1 MLTPASTG
9 MCDEPGSSACNAL
22 AQRHWIPAFAGMTP
36 RMGGDDARLR
46 AGPSMFFRRDKPTPI
61 LTPCIGI
68 CTLAADGLCTGCHR
82 TGDEIAR
89 WASLDDA
96 ERARIMTIVL
106 PEREAR
112 RAPLP

>member
-1 MLTPASTG
+1 
-9 MCDEPGSSACNAL
+9 
-22 AQRHWIPAFAGMTP
+22 
-36 RMGGDDARLR
+36 
-46 AGPSMFFRRDKPTPI
+46 MFFSRDKPAPI

-68 CTLAADGLCTGCHR
+68 CTLAADGLCAGCHR

-106 PEREAR
+106 PEREAK